1 MFPKTT
7 KIITIFIL
15 NLLLSASAFSQQK
28 QESSQ
33 PKQDSTAAKPQEY
46 VDISGFKG
54 RIFEIK
60 NADPYSIA
68 SIITPLGSGFK
79 GTLIRPNRDPK
90 LITVR
95 DFPENI
101 AVIEEAIKRLDVSPP
116 LKVAEPPRYRDPNL
130 ELRMF
135 LLIASNKEGASNQYP
150 DEIKDVLKQVQSTLN
165 YKNYYLMTPIV
176 QRIFAP
182 SGARGEGVTTVG
194 APLFDKNINA
204 RYSYSINQFLAEQ
217 PFAETKTL
225 FLNGFDFSIS
235 GVMDEERYLLGSARI
250 VNKLMIRDGEKVVL
264 GTASLLDKALVLVL
278 SVKVVP

>member
-1 MFPKTT
+1 MFPRIT

-28 QESSQ
+28 QESNQ
-33 PKQDSTAAKPQEY
+33 QKQDGSAKSPEY

-68 SIITPLGSGFK
+68 AIIAPLGSGFK
-79 GTLIRPNRDPK
+79 GAMIRPNPDPK

-101 AVIEEAIKRLDVSPP
+101 AVIEEAIKRLDVPP
-116 LKVAEPPRYRDPNL
+116 PPKATQPAPQRDPNI

-165 YKNYYLMTPIV
+165 YKNYYLLTPIV

-182 SGARGEGVTTVG
+182 SGARGEGVATVG

-204 RYSYSINQFLAEQ
+204 GYSYSINQFVPER

-225 FLNGFDFSIS
+225 FLNAFDFQIS
-235 GVMDEERYLLGSARI
+235 GLTNEDRNLLGSARI
-250 VNKLMIRDGEKVVL
+250 GNKLMIRDGEKVVL

-278 SVKVVP
+278 SVKVIP